1 MALNLPTG
9 WQDNEKCVILFLT
22 TRRQMIA
29 LMRDAKVKCG
39 KHPTELLPEPQPF
52 PVEELE
58 NPQEEEEP
66 APAPEE
72 EMKQPEHY
80 VMLPKLLNSCGVV
93 IGAPFQSTAQR
104 KLYHNLGKLL
114 VKHNCAK
121 RILKSGTYA
130 ITDWAGAKEWI
141 MAAVAQP
148 NNKFKLKMRYL
159 YH

>member
-1 MALNLPTG
+1 MSLNLPTG
-9 WQDNEKCVILFLT
+9 WQENEKCVILFLT

-29 LMRDAKVKCG
+29 LMGEEKQ
-39 KHPTELLPEPQPF
+39 PPQPF

-58 NPQEEEEP
+58 NPQEEETAP
-66 APAPEE
+66 APAEPATEE
-72 EMKQPEHY
+72 ETKQPEHY
-80 VMLPKLLNSCGVV
+80 VMLPKLMNSCGVV
-93 IGAPFQSTAQR
+93 IGAPFQSNAQR
-104 KLYHNLGKLL
+104 KLYHDLGKLL

>member
-29 LMRDAKVKCG
+29 LMR
-39 KHPTELLPEPQPF
+39 ELPEPQPF

-58 NPQEEEEP
+58 NPQEEESAP
-66 APAPEE
+66 APAEPAAEE
-72 EMKQPEHY
+72 ETKQPEHY
-80 VMLPKLLNSCGVV
+80 VMLPKLMNSCGVV
-93 IGAPFQSTAQR
+93 IGAPFQSNAQR
-104 KLYHNLGKLL
+104 KLYHDLGKLL

-148 NNKFKLKMRYL
+148 TNKFKLKMRYL